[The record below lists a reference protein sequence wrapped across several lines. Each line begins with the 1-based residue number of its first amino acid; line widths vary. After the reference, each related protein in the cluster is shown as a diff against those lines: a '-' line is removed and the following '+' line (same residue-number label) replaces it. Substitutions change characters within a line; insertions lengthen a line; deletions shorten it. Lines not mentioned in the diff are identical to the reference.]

1 MKMTR
6 KKMKIVTLLLTR
18 KSRNMT
24 ILLTARLKRN
34 RRKRKK
40 IRNLGAPKEIN
51 LLKMRIRRTRKAV
64 LKAKSDQKAALEVMS
79 GQKAISQGVESDQEA
94 VKTRALIGQIQA
106 WINQLAAEIRARID
120 LLAAEIKAW
129 INRLAAEIRARIDLL
144 AAETKAWIN
153 QLAAEIKAW
162 INQQAAEIKALINL
176 AAEIARTKMTLTAAK
191 GIIVKSGQICA
202 RTKRSSQKAVETE
215 VRSRLGAVGILMV
228 LECGSM
234 ISLRCLYFI
243 Y

>member
-1 MKMTR
+1 MKMTL

-24 ILLTARLKRN
+24 NLLTARLKRN
-34 RRKRKK
+34 QRKRKK
-40 IRNLGAPKEIN
+40 IRNLDAPKEIN
-51 LLKMRIRRTRKAV
+51 LLKMRIRRMRKAV
-64 LKAKSDQKAALEVMS
+64 LKAKSGQKAALEVKID
-79 GQKAISQGVESDQEA
+79 QKAVSQGVESDQEA
-94 VKTRALIGQIQA
+94 VKTRALIGQIKA
-106 WINQLAAEIRARID
+106 WINQ
-120 LLAAEIKAW
+120 
-129 INRLAAEIRARIDLL
+129 LAAEIRARIDLL

-153 QLAAEIKAW
+153 QLAAEIRVRIDLLAAEIKAW
-162 INQQAAEIKALINL
+162 INQLAAEIKARINL
-176 AAEIARTKMTLTAAK
+176 AAKIARTKMPLTAAK

-202 RTKRSSQKAVETE
+202 RTKRSSPKAVETE

>member
-1 MKMTR
+1 MKMTL

-34 RRKRKK
+34 QRKRKK

-51 LLKMRIRRTRKAV
+51 VLKMRIRRTRKAV
-64 LKAKSDQKAALEVMS
+64 LKAKRGQKVELEVKR
-79 GQKAISQGVESDQEA
+79 GQKAVSQGVESDQEA
-94 VKTRALIGQIQA
+94 VKTKALIGQIKA
-106 WINQLAAEIRARID
+106 WINQLAAEIRVRID

-129 INRLAAEIRARIDLL
+129 IN
-144 AAETKAWIN
+144 
-153 QLAAEIKAW
+153 QLAAEIKAR
-162 INQQAAEIKALINL
+162 INL
-176 AAEIARTKMTLTAAK
+176 TAEIARTKMTLTAAK
-191 GIIVKSGQICA
+191 GIIVKRGQICA

-234 ISLRCLYFI
+234 ISLRFLYFI